1 MNEQETTLRRAWS
14 WASRIGG
21 AALMLFLIGV
31 LAWVFA
37 PPGGG
42 WLPAGGAAIGG
53 LIGWKSPTSGS
64 DVTSGSGRIDAGLT
78 YAVRGAALGLLVLFL
93 YQSVRMSP
101 PKEPDGQE
109 PKRETLAPARPLPS
123 TESARPLGAGRGP
136 AETDSVG
143 PGPSLKEIRL
153 GGASD

>member
-1 MNEQETTLRRAWS
+1 
-14 WASRIGG
+14 
-21 AALMLFLIGV
+21 MLFLIGV

-53 LIGWKSPTSGS
+53 LIGWKSPTSGP

-109 PKRETLAPARPLPS
+109 PERETLAPARPLPS

-136 AETDSVG
+136 TETDSVG

>member
-101 PKEPDGQE
+101 PKEPE
-109 PKRETLAPARPLPS
+109 RETLAPARPLPS

-136 AETDSVG
+136 TETDSVG

>member
-1 MNEQETTLRRAWS
+1 MNEQETTLRRAWF
-14 WASRIGG
+14 WASRVGG

-53 LIGWKSPTSGS
+53 LIGWKSPMSGS
-64 DVTSGSGRIDAGLT
+64 DVTSGPGRIDAGLT

-101 PKEPDGQE
+101 PKAPDGQE
-109 PKRETLAPARPLPS
+109 PERETLAPARPLSPS
-123 TESARPLGAGRGP
+123 ENAWPPESDWGP
-136 AETDSVG
+136 PETDSVG
-143 PGPSLKEIRL
+143 PGSSLKGIRL
-153 GGASD
+153 GRASD